1 MKNFRLYELT
11 GAYIDMLE
19 LAEDNESSPE
29 IQVAFIE
36 QYDQLEKDRKQKIK
50 NCCAY
55 YKNLKGR
62 SEIIENHIKELTK
75 KLDSLKAAEERF
87 REYIQRNM
95 LTGESYDDGLHK
107 ISWRHSE
114 RIDVEREDLIPV
126 QYLREKISYEPD
138 KIRMKEDIKCGAEI
152 PGVKLIKDVKMQI
165 K

>member
-1 MKNFRLYELT
+1 MRACRLYELT
-11 GAYIDMLE
+11 GEYKQLLE
-19 LAEDNESSPE
+19 LAEENESDPATIE
-29 IQVAFIE
+29 AFIE

-62 SEIIENHIKELTK
+62 SEMIENHIKELTK
-75 KLDSLKAAEERF
+75 KLDALKANEERF
-87 REYIQRNM
+87 CEYIQRNM

-107 ISWRHSE
+107 IAWRHSE
-114 RIDVEREDLIPV
+114 RIDIEREDLIPV